1 MLNVLALPLCSSSFQ
16 GFKNLE
22 RLILSSFDE
31 IVGLSHECDV
41 GSIKKKE
48 KILGVGLLFFFSLSR
63 RRRGPN
69 NIGIQGTVNV
79 DAKSESLKLGEGFQT

>member
-1 MLNVLALPLCSSSFQ
+1 MAISDREY
-16 GFKNLE
+16 KE
-22 RLILSSFDE
+22 
-31 IVGLSHECDV
+31 
-41 GSIKKKE
+41 KE
-48 KILGVGLLFFFSLSR
+48 KILGVGFLFFFSLSR